1 MPTIATGWIDRRCVP
16 VFPYTAQEWSA
27 TLFGLCFFVRKRKK
41 AVKYLPFYKKGV
53 SLHSLNGKA
62 QALKTF
68 TLPFGALVQLVR
80 IHACHA
86 WGHGFESRTHRHL
99 FGLSHGSLA
108 QLNRASDY
116 GSEGCRFESCMSHK
130 LTGSLAQLNRASDYG
145 SEGCRFESCMSHTKG
160 LLLERLQPIG

>member
-1 MPTIATGWIDRRCVP
+1 MRCCANTLMPTIATGWIDRRCVP

-86 WGHGFESRTHRHL
+86 WGHGFESRTHRHIL
-99 FGLSHGSLA
+99 GLSH
-108 QLNRASDY
+108 
-116 GSEGCRFESCMSHK
+116 
-130 LTGSLAQLNRASDYG
+130 GSLAQLNRASDYG

-160 LLLERLQPIG
+160 LLPERLQPIG